1 MPQLQHHP
9 RKWSRKWHNLKI
21 ATWNCYSLSRE
32 RFEFCKTLR
41 YDVLALTELHNLQ
54 HKFPESKLWITSA
67 IAEKHESGPK
77 QGKSKDPAAGVAIM
91 LSPRMLQHYRG
102 SGHVGTRIAWVRF
115 AGPVCNVFF
124 VAVYIPHKYRTAPS
138 AQDTLAQLDALLATV
153 NKNDCITK
161 KY

>member
-124 VAVYIPHKYRTAPS
+124 VAVYIPHKYRTIL
-138 AQDTLAQLDALLATV
+138 TLTFLSIYIL
-153 NKNDCITK
+153 
-161 KY
+161 